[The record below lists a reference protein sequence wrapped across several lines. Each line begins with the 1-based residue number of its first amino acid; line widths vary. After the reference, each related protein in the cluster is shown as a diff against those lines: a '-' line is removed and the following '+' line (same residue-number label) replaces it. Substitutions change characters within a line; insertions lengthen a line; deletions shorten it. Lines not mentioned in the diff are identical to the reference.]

1 MVGLMGLLESLA
13 SGLMGF
19 AAGGPLMGGAT
30 FLSSLLGDD
39 RPQGTNLRRPVNLD
53 YLDVVRRN
61 AAFQGY
67 QQGYSATGPGVQ
79 QGQSGGSG
87 TSSGGT
93 SAGLSQFA
101 NQRGGQ
107 GNRANPAQGMAG
119 NLGRQEAGTVNL
131 QEAYRSYLGNAL
143 IGRDT
148 VPNAQ
153 AAQFQAGLQ
162 TVDAQTQRARESFL
176 QSMSQR
182 GMTNSGMTGMGLAEI
197 ASGRATSLGQLSA
210 DLERQRQ
217 SQLLQAQQNA
227 AAAMGQQNMQ
237 QAGIAAAQPTTGQN
251 LGSLLGAY
259 TQYQAVQNA
268 PQMPT
273 ELFNPA
279 VMAMLT
285 AAGWTPPQAPGGVT
299 PMLPGQPAQQQP
311 VLPQTA
317 RRWWQ
322 WY

>member
-1 MVGLMGLLESLA
+1 MGLLESLA

-87 TSSGGT
+87 TSSGGN
-93 SAGLSQFA
+93 AGLSQFA

-119 NLGRQEAGTVNL
+119 NLGQQEAGTVNL

-237 QAGIAAAQPTTGQN
+237 QAGIAAQQPTTGQN

-273 ELFNPA
+273 ELFNPE

-285 AAGWTPPQAPGGVT
+285 AAGWTPPPQAPGGVT

-311 VLPQTA
+311 VLPQTE